1 MNTEEK
7 AKAYD
12 KALERAKQVL
22 SNNCTEVEK
31 LCLECI
37 FPELT
42 ESEDERNW
50 KSVERAIR
58 GFITNPTDADE
69 LLAWLEKQKEVGIKW
84 FKSDNVKNPEK
95 PYIDKAGMF
104 YTTDGRMCPASE
116 IEKQKE
122 QKPAEWRDEK

>member
-1 MNTEEK
+1 MNTKEK

-12 KALERAKQVL
+12 EMVQRVKELHEAGNALTKKQMEII
-22 SNNCTEVEK
+22 C
-31 LCLECI
+31 
-37 FPELT
+37 PELT

-69 LLAWLEKQKEVGIKW
+69 LLAWLEKQKDSKV
-84 FKSDNVKNPEK
+84 VKF
-95 PYIDKAGMF
+95 DH
-104 YTTDGRMCPASE
+104 DR
-116 IEKQKE
+116 E